1 MSRASGVPGGQS
13 EHGSARVIIIPGC
26 KSGRNKQGPAR
37 SEALKVVSALDF
49 YGTHRQQQQMKT
61 ETAIRKRLAASGAIL
76 FAVGMVTGLWAAAV
90 LTNKVTVGMPRLALA
105 AHLNGL
111 LGGLWL
117 VAVAWTFEFLSYE
130 AKGLRR
136 LAFAVAIPAWANW
149 LVTLI
154 ASFFGV
160 NGLEYTGNRANDV
173 VAFLLQALVVIPTLI
188 GAGLWAW
195 GFKGKSEA

>member
-1 MSRASGVPGGQS
+1 
-13 EHGSARVIIIPGC
+13 
-26 KSGRNKQGPAR
+26 
-37 SEALKVVSALDF
+37 
-49 YGTHRQQQQMKT
+49 MKA
-61 ETAIRKRLAASGAIL
+61 ETIIRKRLAAAGAIL
-76 FAVGMVTGLWAAAV
+76 FAIGMVTGIWSAAA
-90 LTNKVTVGMPRLALA
+90 LTGKVTVGMPRLALA

-117 VAVAWTFEFLSYE
+117 VAVAWTFEFLSYD

-160 NGLEYTGNRANDV
+160 NGLEYTSNRTNNV
-173 VAFLLQALVVIPTLI
+173 IAFLLQTLVVIPTLI

-195 GFKGKSEA
+195 GFRSKSERGTRNDK